1 MLRSPSPHI
10 RRMGAFFLLTPL
22 ALTGC
27 VSAVVDGAI
36 RGAIEAMP
44 PSVQQFIAENSDI
57 SLEMPLGTEIPADW
71 PQAVLIPEGDVV
83 FSYADADVWN
93 LALSLADADAAIAG
107 ADRLQANG
115 FGVVSE
121 QDIQEM
127 RLIQLTN
134 GEWDVDYAWLADDQ
148 ATVVNITV
156 RATSP

>member
-1 MLRSPSPHI
+1 V
-10 RRMGAFFLLTPL
+10 LLAPV

-57 SLEMPLGTEIPADW
+57 SLEMPVSTDIPTDW
-71 PQAVLIPEGDVV
+71 PQAVLVPEGDVV

-93 LALSLADADAAIAG
+93 LALSVADAEAAIAG
-107 ADRLQANG
+107 AERLQANG
-115 FGVVSE
+115 FGVASE
-121 QDIQEM
+121 QDIQDM

-148 ATVVNITV
+148 ATVVNITI
-156 RATSP
+156 RAAAP

>member
-1 MLRSPSPHI
+1 ML
-10 RRMGAFFLLTPL
+10 L
-22 ALTGC
+22 APVALAGC

-57 SLEMPLGTEIPADW
+57 SLEMPLSTDIPTDW
-71 PQAVLIPEGDVV
+71 PQAVLVPEGDVV

-93 LALSLADADAAIAG
+93 LALSVADAEAAIAG
-107 ADRLQANG
+107 AERLQANG
-115 FGVVSE
+115 FGVASE
-121 QDIQEM
+121 QDIQDM

-148 ATVVNITV
+148 ATVVNITI
-156 RATSP
+156 RATAP

>member
-10 RRMGAFFLLTPL
+10 RRLGALILLTPL

-57 SLEMPLGTEIPADW
+57 SLEMPLSTDIPADW
-71 PQAVLIPEGDVV
+71 PQAVLVPEGDVV
-83 FSYADADVWN
+83 FSYADGDVWN
-93 LALSLADADAAIAG
+93 VALSVVDADAAVAG
-107 ADRLQANG
+107 AERLQANG

-156 RATSP
+156 RFTTP

>member
-1 MLRSPSPHI
+1 V
-10 RRMGAFFLLTPL
+10 LLAPV

-44 PSVQQFIAENSDI
+44 PSAQQFIAENSDI
-57 SLEMPLGTEIPADW
+57 SLEMPVSTDIPTDW
-71 PQAVLIPEGDVV
+71 PQAVLVPEGDVV

-93 LALSLADADAAIAG
+93 LALSVADAEAAIAG
-107 ADRLQANG
+107 AERLQANG
-115 FGVVSE
+115 FGVASE
-121 QDIQEM
+121 QDIQDM

-148 ATVVNITV
+148 ATVVNITI
-156 RATSP
+156 RAAAP

>member
-1 MLRSPSPHI
+1 MPRTLSLRI
-10 RRMGAFFLLTPL
+10 RRLSAVVLLAPVAL
-22 ALTGC
+22 AGC

-57 SLEMPLGTEIPADW
+57 SLEMPLSTDIPTDW
-71 PQAVLIPEGDVV
+71 PQAVLVPEGDVV

-93 LALSLADADAAIAG
+93 LALSVADAEAAIAG
-107 ADRLQANG
+107 AERLQANG
-115 FGVVSE
+115 FGVASE
-121 QDIQEM
+121 QDIQDM

-148 ATVVNITV
+148 ATVVNITI
-156 RATSP
+156 RATAP

>member
-1 MLRSPSPHI
+1 MLLAPV
-10 RRMGAFFLLTPL
+10 

-57 SLEMPLGTEIPADW
+57 SLEMPLSTDIPTDW
-71 PQAVLIPEGDVV
+71 PQAVLVPEGDVV

-93 LALSLADADAAIAG
+93 LALSVADAEAAIAG
-107 ADRLQANG
+107 AERLQANG
-115 FGVVSE
+115 FGVASE
-121 QDIQEM
+121 QDIQDM

-156 RATSP
+156 RATAP

>member
-1 MLRSPSPHI
+1 MLRTTSPLI
-10 RRMGAFFLLTPL
+10 RRMGALFFVAPVL
-22 ALTGC
+22 LTGC

-36 RGAIEAMP
+36 KGAIESMP

-71 PQAVLIPEGDVV
+71 PQAVVVPEGDVV

-93 LALSLADADAAIAG
+93 LALSVVDADTAIAG
-107 ADRLQANG
+107 SERLQANG

-121 QDIQEM
+121 QNIQDM
-127 RLIQLTN
+127 CLIQLTN
-134 GEWDVDYAWLADDQ
+134 GEWDVDYAWLADGQ

-156 RATSP
+156 RATTP

>member
-1 MLRSPSPHI
+1 V
-10 RRMGAFFLLTPL
+10 LLAPAAL
-22 ALTGC
+22 AGC

-57 SLEMPLGTEIPADW
+57 SLEMPLSTDIPTDW
-71 PQAVLIPEGDVV
+71 PQAVLVPEGDVV

-93 LALSLADADAAIAG
+93 LALSVADAEAAIAG
-107 ADRLQANG
+107 AERLQANG
-115 FGVVSE
+115 FGVASE
-121 QDIQEM
+121 QDIQDM

-156 RATSP
+156 RATAP

>member
-1 MLRSPSPHI
+1 MLLAPV
-10 RRMGAFFLLTPL
+10 PL
-22 ALTGC
+22 AGC

-57 SLEMPLGTEIPADW
+57 SLEMPLSTDIPTDW
-71 PQAVLIPEGDVV
+71 PQAVLVPEGDVV

-93 LALSLADADAAIAG
+93 LALSVADAEAAIAG
-107 ADRLQANG
+107 AERLQANG
-115 FGVVSE
+115 FGVASE
-121 QDIQEM
+121 QDIQDM

-148 ATVVNITV
+148 ATVVNITI
-156 RATSP
+156 RATAP

>member
-1 MLRSPSPHI
+1 V
-10 RRMGAFFLLTPL
+10 LLAPAAL
-22 ALTGC
+22 AGC

-57 SLEMPLGTEIPADW
+57 SLEMPLSTDIPTDW
-71 PQAVLIPEGDVV
+71 PQAVLVPEGDVV

-93 LALSLADADAAIAG
+93 LALSVVGAEAAIAG
-107 ADRLQANG
+107 AERLQANG
-115 FGVVSE
+115 FGVASE
-121 QDIQEM
+121 QDIQDM

-148 ATVVNITV
+148 ATVVNITI
-156 RATSP
+156 RATAP

>member
-1 MLRSPSPHI
+1 V
-10 RRMGAFFLLTPL
+10 LLAPVAL
-22 ALTGC
+22 AGC

-57 SLEMPLGTEIPADW
+57 SLEMPLSTDIPTDW
-71 PQAVLIPEGDVV
+71 PQAVLVPEGDVV

-93 LALSLADADAAIAG
+93 LALSVADAEAAIAG
-107 ADRLQANG
+107 AERLQANG
-115 FGVVSE
+115 FGVASE
-121 QDIQEM
+121 QDIQDM

-156 RATSP
+156 RATAP

>member
-1 MLRSPSPHI
+1 M
-10 RRMGAFFLLTPL
+10 
-22 ALTGC
+22 
-27 VSAVVDGAI
+27 VDGAI

-71 PQAVLIPEGDVV
+71 PQAVLVPEGDVV
-83 FSYADADVWN
+83 FSYADGDVWN
-93 LALSLADADAAIAG
+93 VALSVVDADAAVAG
-107 ADRLQANG
+107 AERLQANG
-115 FGVVSE
+115 FGVVRE

-156 RATSP
+156 RFTTP

>member
-1 MLRSPSPHI
+1 MLLAPV
-10 RRMGAFFLLTPL
+10 

-57 SLEMPLGTEIPADW
+57 SLEMPLSTDIPTDW
-71 PQAVLIPEGDVV
+71 PQAVLVPEGDVV

-93 LALSLADADAAIAG
+93 LALSVADAEAAIAG
-107 ADRLQANG
+107 AERLQANG
-115 FGVVSE
+115 FGVASE
-121 QDIQEM
+121 QDIQDM

-148 ATVVNITV
+148 ATVVNITI
-156 RATSP
+156 RATAP

>member
-1 MLRSPSPHI
+1 
-10 RRMGAFFLLTPL
+10 
-22 ALTGC
+22 
-27 VSAVVDGAI
+27 
-36 RGAIEAMP
+36 MP

-57 SLEMPLGTEIPADW
+57 SLEMPLSTDIPADW
-71 PQAVLIPEGDVV
+71 PQAVLVPEGDVV
-83 FSYADADVWN
+83 FSYADGDVWN
-93 LALSLADADAAIAG
+93 VALSVVDADAAVAG
-107 ADRLQANG
+107 AERLQANG

-156 RATSP
+156 RFTTP

>member
-1 MLRSPSPHI
+1 ML
-10 RRMGAFFLLTPL
+10 L
-22 ALTGC
+22 APAALAGC

-57 SLEMPLGTEIPADW
+57 SLEMPLSTDIPTDW
-71 PQAVLIPEGDVV
+71 PQAVLVPEGDVV

-93 LALSLADADAAIAG
+93 LALSVADAEAAIAG
-107 ADRLQANG
+107 AERLQANG
-115 FGVVSE
+115 FGVASE
-121 QDIQEM
+121 QDIQDM

-148 ATVVNITV
+148 ATVVNITI
-156 RATSP
+156 RATAP

>member
-1 MLRSPSPHI
+1 V
-10 RRMGAFFLLTPL
+10 LLAPVAL
-22 ALTGC
+22 AGC

-57 SLEMPLGTEIPADW
+57 SAEMPLSTDIPTDW
-71 PQAVLIPEGDVV
+71 PQAVLVPEGDVV

-93 LALSLADADAAIAG
+93 LALSVADAEAAIAG
-107 ADRLQANG
+107 AERLQANG
-115 FGVVSE
+115 FGVASE
-121 QDIQEM
+121 QDIQDM

-156 RATSP
+156 RATAP

>member
-1 MLRSPSPHI
+1 V
-10 RRMGAFFLLTPL
+10 LLAPV

-57 SLEMPLGTEIPADW
+57 SLEMPVSTDIPTDW
-71 PQAVLIPEGDVV
+71 PQAVLVPEGDVV

-93 LALSLADADAAIAG
+93 LALSVADAEAAIAG
-107 ADRLQANG
+107 AERLQANG
-115 FGVVSE
+115 FGVASE
-121 QDIQEM
+121 QDIQDM

-148 ATVVNITV
+148 ATVVNITI
-156 RATSP
+156 RATAP

>member
-1 MLRSPSPHI
+1 V
-10 RRMGAFFLLTPL
+10 LLAPVAL
-22 ALTGC
+22 AGC

-57 SLEMPLGTEIPADW
+57 SLEMPLSTDIPTDW
-71 PQAVLIPEGDVV
+71 PQAVLVPEGDVV

-93 LALSLADADAAIAG
+93 LALSVADAEAAIAG
-107 ADRLQANG
+107 AERLQANG
-115 FGVVSE
+115 FGVASE
-121 QDIQEM
+121 QDIQDM

-148 ATVVNITV
+148 ATVVNITI
-156 RATSP
+156 RATAP